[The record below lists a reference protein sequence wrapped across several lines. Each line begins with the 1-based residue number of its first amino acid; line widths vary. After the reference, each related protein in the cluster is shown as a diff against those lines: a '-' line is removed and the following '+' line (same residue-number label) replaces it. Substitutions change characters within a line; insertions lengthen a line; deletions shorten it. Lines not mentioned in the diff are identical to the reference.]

1 MKRFILSYLLFVIS
15 VALCAQTL
23 SVSAPSHVSLGENF
37 RLSYTISTHNV
48 QDFRMGSVP
57 RAFEIIIGPNVSKQS
72 SIQMVNGH
80 TSSKSSVTYT
90 YILCATKNGA
100 FVIPPAHVYVNGK
113 KVSSNSVKVNVSGTS
128 SKNNGAPRMHDD
140 SQSGLRVDAAGSD
153 VKGSDLFI
161 KVIANKRRV
170 HEQEPILLT
179 YKVYTLVELT
189 SLEGKM
195 PDLMGFHTQ
204 EVELPQQKSY
214 SIERVNGRPYRCVT
228 WSQYVMYPQMTGRL
242 EIPSIVFKGTVIQQ
256 NRDIDPY
263 EAFFNGGS
271 GYAEVKRSIKTPG
284 LYVNVDPLPNRP
296 SDFSGGV
303 GMFNISAQINK
314 ADVKSGEPVN
324 IRVVIGGNGNLKL
337 IKQPRIDFPKD
348 FDTYD
353 AKVTDKTKLTANGI
367 EGHMIYDFT
376 AVPRNQGE
384 YVIPPVEFVYYDT
397 GLNSYKTIKT
407 QALKLNVA
415 KGFGTGGSVSDYT
428 NDLKNKDIRP
438 IKKGYVDDNGNG
450 VEFYGSLVYWII
462 LACLLIGF
470 VVLLIIFR
478 KRAIDA
484 ADIVRL
490 RGKKANKMAM
500 KRLRTAY
507 KLMIAGNV
515 DFYDEVLRTLWGY
528 IGDKL
533 NLPVESLARE
543 NIAEK
548 LAERNVD
555 DDTVNKF
562 IMALDECEYER
573 YAPGDAAGNMGKT
586 YETAKTAIIN
596 IENAMKSSSN
606 KSKTFGVLLFFAL
619 LIPATGFCVEKKNA
633 DIEYSKGNYQRAI
646 RDYEALLKKTPSSDI
661 YYNLGNA
668 YYRTDNITRAV
679 LNYERALLLS
689 PGDKD
694 IHFNLQMA
702 RSKTIDK
709 IAPKSE
715 LFFVVWYRS
724 VVNVI
729 SSDAWAVVAIVCMTM
744 ALLLVLL
751 FLFSG
756 SVFYRKSGF
765 FGACSFLGLFIIANI
780 FAYQQKQML
789 INRNGAIV
797 MSQSAV
803 IKSTPSKG
811 GKDLFIIH
819 EGTRV
824 DITDNTMKDWKNI
837 RLSDGRE
844 GWILSSQIEFI

>member
-1 MKRFILSYLLFVIS
+1 MKRFILSYLLS
-15 VALCAQTL
+15 VVSVVLGAQTL
-23 SVSAPSHVSLGENF
+23 SVGAPSQVSLGENF

-48 QDFRMGSVP
+48 KDFRLGSIP
-57 RAFEIIIGPNVSKQS
+57 RALEIIIGPNVSSQS

-90 YILCATKNGA
+90 YILCAAKDGS

-113 KVSSNSVKVNVSGTS
+113 KVSSKAVKINVSGTS
-128 SKNNGAPRMHDD
+128 SKSSGAPRMHDD
-140 SQSGLRVDAAGSD
+140 SQSGLRVDDAGTA
-153 VKGSDLFI
+153 VKGNDLFI

-189 SLEGKM
+189 HLEGKM

-256 NRDIDPY
+256 NRNIDPY
-263 EAFFNGGS
+263 EAFLNGGS
-271 GYAEVKRSIKTPG
+271 GYTEVKRSIKTPN
-284 LYVNVDPLPNRP
+284 LYVNVEPLPNRP
-296 SDFSGGV
+296 ANFSGGV
-303 GMFNISAQINK
+303 GKFNISAQISK
-314 ADVKSGEPVN
+314 EEIKSGEPVN

-337 IKQPRIDFPKD
+337 IKQPRIGFPKD

-376 AVPRNQGE
+376 AVPRNSGE

-397 GLNSYKTIKT
+397 GLNRYKTIKT
-407 QALKLNVA
+407 QELKLNVA
-415 KGFGTGGSVSDYT
+415 KGFGTGAAVSDYT

-438 IKKGYVDDNGNG
+438 IKKGYAEHNGSG
-450 VEFYGSLVYWII
+450 ATFYGSSLYWTILV
-462 LACLLIGF
+462 CLLLGF
-470 VVLLIIFR
+470 VILLVIFR
-478 KRAIDA
+478 KRAIDT

-490 RGKKANKMAM
+490 RGKKANKIAM
-500 KRLRTAY
+500 KRLRAAY
-507 KLMIAGNV
+507 KLMIVGNV
-515 DFYDEVLRTLWGY
+515 DFYDEVMRALWGY

-533 NLPVESLARE
+533 NLPVESLSRE

-548 LAERNVD
+548 LVEKNVD
-555 DDTVNKF
+555 DETVSKF

-573 YAPGDAAGNMGKT
+573 YAPGDAAGNMGRT

-596 IENAMKSSSN
+596 IENVMKSSFK
-606 KSKTFGVLLFFAL
+606 KSGKFAVVLFLAL
-619 LIPATGFCVEKKNA
+619 LVPSAGYCVEKKNT

-646 RDYEALLKKTPSSDI
+646 EDYEALLKKEPCSDI

-694 IHFNLQMA
+694 IYFNLQMA

-709 IAPKSE
+709 ITPKPE
-715 LFFVVWYRS
+715 MFFVVWYRAL
-724 VVNVI
+724 VNAV
-729 SSDAWAVVAIVCMTM
+729 SSDTWAVLAVVCMTM

-756 SVFYRKSGF
+756 SILYRKAGF
-765 FGACSFLGLFIIANI
+765 FGAAALLVLFVLANV
-780 FAYQQKQML
+780 FACHQNQAL
-789 INRNGAIV
+789 VNRNGAIV
-797 MSQSAV
+797 MSPSAV
-803 IKSTPSKG
+803 IKSTPSKA

-824 DITDNTMKDWKNI
+824 DITDDTMKDWKNV
-837 RLSDGRE
+837 RLPDGRE
-844 GWILSSQIEFI
+844 GWILTSQIEVI